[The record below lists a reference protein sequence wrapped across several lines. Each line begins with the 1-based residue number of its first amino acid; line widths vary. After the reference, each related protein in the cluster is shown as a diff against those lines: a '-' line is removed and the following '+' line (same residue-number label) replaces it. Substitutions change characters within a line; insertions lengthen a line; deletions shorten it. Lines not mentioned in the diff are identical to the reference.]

1 MPGTTTNPSPNK
13 AIVKHFNPNDM
24 PEQKENT
31 LYTVTVYTENQVG
44 ILNQISIIF
53 TRRNLNIW
61 SLSVSSSAIEG
72 VHKFTIACRT
82 DLKTIETVVRQIEK
96 RIDVLKAFYYTDSE
110 IIYQEVALYKVQ
122 TDNILESPD
131 FEELVRRNNAQ
142 ILEINR
148 TYTVLQ
154 KTGHCD
160 ETRRLYDELAPYGVL
175 QFVRSGRVAITKSTV
190 ERVSRFIELQQIR
203 AEKARLAED

>member
-1 MPGTTTNPSPNK
+1 MT
-13 AIVKHFNPNDM
+13 
-24 PEQKENT
+24 EQKENT

-61 SLSVSSSAIEG
+61 SLSVSSSAIDG

-82 DLKTIETVVRQIEK
+82 DHKTIEAVVRQIEK
-96 RIDVLKAFYYTDSE
+96 RIDVLKAFYYTNDE

-122 TDNILESPD
+122 TDSILESPY

-154 KTGHCD
+154 KTGHCSD
-160 ETRRLYDELAPYGVL
+160 TQRLYDELAPYGVL

-190 ERVSRFIELQQIR
+190 ERVSRFLEAQERR
-203 AEKARLAED
+203 AEQAKAGCGAAECD

>member
-1 MPGTTTNPSPNK
+1 MT
-13 AIVKHFNPNDM
+13 
-24 PEQKENT
+24 EQKENT

-61 SLSVSSSAIEG
+61 SLSVSSSAIDG

-82 DLKTIETVVRQIEK
+82 DHKTIEAVVRQIEK
-96 RIDVLKAFYYTDSE
+96 RIDVLKAFYYTNDE

-122 TDNILESPD
+122 TDSILESPD

-154 KTGHCD
+154 KTGHCSD
-160 ETRRLYDELAPYGVL
+160 TRRLYDELAPYGVL

-190 ERVSRFIELQQIR
+190 ERVSRFLEAQERR
-203 AEKARLAED
+203 AEQAKVDCGAAECD

>member
-1 MPGTTTNPSPNK
+1 MQ
-13 AIVKHFNPNDM
+13 
-24 PEQKENT
+24 EQKENT

-82 DLKTIETVVRQIEK
+82 DQKTIEAVVRQIEK
-96 RIDVLKAFYYTDSE
+96 RIDVIKAFYYTDDE

-148 TYTVLQ
+148 THTVLQ

-190 ERVSRFIELQQIR
+190 ERVSRFIELQDKR
-203 AEKARLAED
+203 AERTKMVNAD

>member
-1 MPGTTTNPSPNK
+1 MTMSLLANRGLEDKQKRIRNMS
-13 AIVKHFNPNDM
+13 
-24 PEQKENT
+24 EQKENT
-31 LYTVTVYTENQVG
+31 LYTITVYTENQVG

-96 RIDVLKAFYYTDSE
+96 RIDVLKAFYYTDNE

-122 TDNILESPD
+122 TDTILESPD

-190 ERVSRFIELQQIR
+190 ERVSRFIELQEAR
-203 AEKARLAED
+203 ARKARLEGGVE

>member
-1 MPGTTTNPSPNK
+1 MSLWPNNTK
-13 AIVKHFNPNDM
+13 PTLNM
-24 PEQKENT
+24 QEQKENT
-31 LYTVTVYTENQVG
+31 LYTITVYTENQVG

-82 DLKTIETVVRQIEK
+82 DHKTIEAVVRQIEK
-96 RIDVLKAFYYTDSE
+96 RIDVLKAYYYTDSE

-122 TDNILESPD
+122 TDSILESPD

-190 ERVSRFIELQQIR
+190 ERVSRFLDSQEKRKAQSQI
-203 AEKARLAED
+203 DF

>member
-1 MPGTTTNPSPNK
+1 MQ
-13 AIVKHFNPNDM
+13 
-24 PEQKENT
+24 EQKENT

-82 DLKTIETVVRQIEK
+82 DQKTIEAVVRQIEK
-96 RIDVLKAFYYTDSE
+96 RIDVIKAFYYTDDE

-148 TYTVLQ
+148 TYTVLH

-190 ERVSRFIELQQIR
+190 ERVSRFIELQDKR
-203 AEKARLAED
+203 AERTKMVNAD